1 MFAYCSDTARTES
14 SQLALQPE
22 KYHHEISGHSLETA
36 ANLARNLRTHCRNI
50 SKAFQMLIIRNFH
63 ADFIL
68 PFHIYLYRNFCVFKV
83 ISRGVNKALGTAFG
97 GLCIV

>member
-1 MFAYCSDTARTES
+1 MFAYSSDTARTEL

-50 SKAFQMLIIRNFH
+50 NKAFQILIIRNFH

-68 PFHIYLYRNFCVFKV
+68 PFHIYLYEPFVLSKSFP
-83 ISRGVNKALGTAFG
+83 GVL
-97 GLCIV
+97 IRH